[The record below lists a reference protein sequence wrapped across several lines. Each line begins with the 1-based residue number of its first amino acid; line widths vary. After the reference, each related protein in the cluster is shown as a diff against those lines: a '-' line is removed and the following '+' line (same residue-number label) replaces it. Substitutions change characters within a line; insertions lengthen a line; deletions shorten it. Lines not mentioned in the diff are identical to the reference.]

1 VAREDG
7 ALSEVELKFA
17 VDTAGAAKLARTAAL
32 ARPGRRKRLTSIYF
46 DTEDA
51 TLAKHGMALRLRRS
65 GRRWTQCLKAGG
77 DAQAGLHSRD
87 EWELDRPG
95 PTLDLGL
102 FGDTP
107 LARLDGAKTLHTA
120 LKPVFA
126 VDVMRTTW
134 NVRPHP
140 GQRVE
145 VALDSG
151 LVAAAGGARSDTIS
165 EVEIEC
171 VDAPPAAAYA
181 VAERLLDEVALRP
194 SATTKAER
202 GYRLF
207 QGEER
212 RPAKAK
218 RPVLE
223 AGMTPERAA
232 RALVAAAIAQL
243 QANEEGVLAS
253 SDPEFVHQARVA
265 LRRLRSTLRMFRRP
279 VGKKRARIWRR
290 ALGDTA
296 RALGAA
302 RDWDVFTDETLPR
315 LVRGLAAPA
324 TAKRLRQ
331 RAALAREDARDRA
344 RAALRSAN
352 YGRVLLDLSRWLS
365 GEGAATGR
373 ETLDAFAR
381 RLIGKHHRRLAGRI
395 DDLRALEAAERH
407 RVRIEAKHLRYVADG
422 MGAVFGASAV
432 EDYCDALADMQDELG
447 HANDAAT
454 ALKLLETLDPPRA
467 FAAAAAKRL
476 QRRMQP
482 GARVDAVAERIRRHG
497 RLWGHQD
504 EKKS

>member
-1 VAREDG
+1 M
-7 ALSEVELKFA
+7 SEVELKFA
-17 VDTAGAAKLARTAAL
+17 LESAAAAKLPRTAAL
-32 ARPGRRKRLTSIYF
+32 ARPGRRRRLTSIYF
-46 DTEDA
+46 DTQEA
-51 TLAKHGMALRLRRS
+51 TLAKHGMALRLRRAA
-65 GRRWTQCLKAGG
+65 GRWTQCLKAGG
-77 DAQAGLHSRD
+77 EATAGLHARE

-95 PTLDLGL
+95 PTLDLRL

-107 LARLDGAKTLHTA
+107 LARLDAAKTLHTA
-120 LKPVFA
+120 LRPVFA

-134 NVRPHP
+134 NLRPHP

-151 LVAAAGGARSDTIS
+151 LVATAGGERSDTIS

-181 VAERLLDEVALRP
+181 VAERLLDEVPLRP
-194 SATTKAER
+194 SPTTKAER

-207 QGEER
+207 HGKEP

-218 RPVLE
+218 RPALE
-223 AGMTPERAA
+223 PGMTPAAAA
-232 RALVAAAIAQL
+232 RALIVAAIAQL

-253 SDPEFVHQARVA
+253 PDPEFVHQARVA
-265 LRRLRSTLRMFRRP
+265 LRRLRSTLRMFRKP
-279 VGKKRARIWRR
+279 VGRKRSRIWRR

-315 LVRGLAAPA
+315 LARGLAAPT

-331 RAALAREDARDRA
+331 RAALARQDARGQA

-352 YGRVLLDLSRWLS
+352 YGRVLLDLSRWL
-365 GEGAATGR
+365 AVDHATAEST
-373 ETLDAFAR
+373 ETLDAFAA
-381 RLIGKHHRRLAGRI
+381 RLVGKHHRKLAARI
-395 DDLRALEAAERH
+395 DDLRALEAPQRH

-422 MGAVFGASAV
+422 MGVVFGARAV
-432 EDYCDALADMQDELG
+432 DDYCDALADMQDELG
-447 HANDAAT
+447 RANDAAT

-467 FAAAAAKRL
+467 FVAAASSRL

-482 GARVDAVAERIRRHG
+482 GARVDAIAERIRSHG
-497 RLWGHQD
+497 RLWARQD
-504 EKKS
+504 DKKI